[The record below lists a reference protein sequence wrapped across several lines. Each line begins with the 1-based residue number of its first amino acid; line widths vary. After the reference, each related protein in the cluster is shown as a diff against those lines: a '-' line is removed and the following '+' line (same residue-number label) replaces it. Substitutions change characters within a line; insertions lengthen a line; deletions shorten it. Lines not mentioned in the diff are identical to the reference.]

1 MTRTLPSDLGEP
13 RAQPADVLPA
23 PSAPGPARRSPL
35 SRVRDAIFRYGL
47 LILLAAL
54 VVAFAVTQPAFFT
67 AFNLLSILL
76 SVAVVAIVALGVTVS
91 MSVDGFDLSVGSN
104 VSLTVM
110 VTSASLVYWGL
121 GPVVSPLLGLAVATA
136 VGLIN
141 GLLIVVAR
149 VPDMIATLGTMFVF
163 AGASLLIT
171 AGQSVANGSGYQGAK
186 PGGAFTDAFT
196 WIGQGDVAGVPVPV
210 LVLVVVT
217 AAVIVFLART
227 RSGRLLRAV
236 GGNREAARLAGAR
249 VGRLRVLAYVVSG
262 FLAGLGGVLLTA
274 RLGRGDV
281 NVGADYLLQAVSA
294 TLIGFAVL
302 GANRPN
308 PFGTVVGAVFVGVV
322 LNGLTMLNAPYYAQD
337 FVQGLLL
344 VGALIVS
351 FSALFNRRAHR

>member
-1 MTRTLPSDLGEP
+1 MTRTVPTLAGEP
-13 RAQPADVLPA
+13 ARGDVLPA
-23 PSAPGPARRSPL
+23 PRIAEAGRPSAL

-47 LILLAAL
+47 LILLVAL
-54 VVAFAVTQPAFFT
+54 VVLFALTQPAFFT

-110 VTSASLVYWGL
+110 VTAASLVYWGL
-121 GPVVSPLLGLAVATA
+121 GPVLSIVVGLATGTL

-149 VPDMIATLGTMFVF
+149 VPDMLATLGTMFVF
-163 AGASLLIT
+163 AGGSLLLT
-171 AGQSVANGSGYQGAK
+171 AGQSIANGSGYN
-186 PGGAFTDAFT
+186 GGPPAGSFTDAFT
-196 WIGQGDVAGVPVPV
+196 WIGQGDVLGVPVPV
-210 LVLVVVT
+210 IVLVVVT
-217 AAVIVFLART
+217 VAVIVFLART

-236 GGNREAARLAGAR
+236 GGNREAARLAGAH
-249 VGRLRVLAYVVSG
+249 VGRLRVLAYVISG

-274 RLGRGDV
+274 RSGRGDV
-281 NVGADYLLQAVSA
+281 NVGSDYLLQAVSA
-294 TLIGFAVL
+294 ALIGFAVL

-308 PFGTVVGAVFVGVV
+308 AFGTVVGAVFVGVV
-322 LNGLTMLNAPYYAQD
+322 LNGLTMFNVQIYGQD

-344 VGALIVS
+344 VGALVVS
-351 FSALFNRRAHR
+351 FSALFNRKARR